1 MSDLRLL
8 ERLRQWQDAPGER
21 ARDHVGTRV
30 KSVVKHLQLLLNSR
44 VGTTLMDGQFGLPD
58 LSDLK
63 VTYPDSV
70 QDMEKTISR
79 TIETYEPRLSQVDVN
94 FVFQDDRT
102 LRLFFRIDA
111 RLNMGEGDQDII
123 LESSVDTYGKMTVRT

>member
-8 ERLRQWQDAPGER
+8 ERVREWQHTPGLR
-21 ARDHVGTRV
+21 ARNHAGTRV
-30 KSVVKHLQLLLNSR
+30 TSVVKHLQLLLNSR

-63 VTYPDSV
+63 LTYPDSV
-70 QDMEKTISR
+70 QDMEKTISQ
-79 TIETYEPRLSQVDVN
+79 TIETYEPRLTRVGVN

-102 LRLFFRIDA
+102 LSLFFRIEA
-111 RLNMGEGDQDII
+111 TLITGVKNEEII
-123 LESSVDTYGKMTVRT
+123 LESSVDAFGKMTVRT

>member
-8 ERLRQWQDAPGER
+8 ERVRQWQDNP
-21 ARDHVGTRV
+21 GTRV
-30 KSVVKHLQLLLNSR
+30 RNHAGTRVNSVVKHLQLLLNSR

-63 VTYPDSV
+63 LTYPDSLH
-70 QDMEKTISR
+70 DMEKTISQ

-102 LRLFFRIDA
+102 LNLFFRIEA
-111 RLNMGEGDQDII
+111 TLLTGEEGTDIV
-123 LESSVDTYGKMTVRT
+123 LESSVDTFGKMTVRK

>member
-1 MSDLRLL
+1 VSDLRLL
-8 ERLRQWQDAPGER
+8 ERLRQWQNNPGER
-21 ARDHVGTRV
+21 ARDHAGTRV

-79 TIETYEPRLSQVDVN
+79 TIETYEPRLSEVDVN

-102 LRLFFRIDA
+102 LRVFFRIDA
-111 RLNMGEGDQDII
+111 TLNTGEEGREIV
-123 LESSVDTYGKMTVRT
+123 LESSVDTFGKMTVRT